1 MQKENIEKTNKAN
14 QKPDPNADNILL
26 SPEFLKNFYHS
37 HHRDQKRNEKMKE
50 YRRKREEKAR
60 ATSSTPDISEESP
73 RSSISTE
80 SGRRRRDRLVIEGG
94 VIV

>member
-1 MQKENIEKTNKAN
+1 
-14 QKPDPNADNILL
+14 
-26 SPEFLKNFYHS
+26 
-37 HHRDQKRNEKMKE
+37 MKE